1 MCKQRSETSRHRLSR
16 EKLSTSDDVK
26 GFAIGSF
33 LERIVVERA
42 KLMMTS
48 VRKTLKT
55 LVWLVQN
62 RSVSSKICPENNH
75 KICCFFIDCFPAKF
89 APTILAKSCKIG
101 RFFRDF
107 VPKNPAKF
115 DFFFHDLS
123 EGLYGVRRKLDVWVA
138 HTLPLPPLLWVW
150 ESTARRWRLWD
161 AADSSCDDTADA
173 ADLRRLWLWQS
184 WLSLED
190 EAVDSE
196 DFFPIPRLSAM
207 LSKPSSERYFLP
219 LKSSLMKNSFDGRL
233 DLVLLCPWPSLIQY
247 PLTRCRIMLAQ
258 AFSKSCWSRT
268 FSSSWLCS
276 PSSWW
281 WPSSSNSLK
290 MSSAEKH
297 WKYKEE
303 Y

>member
-1 MCKQRSETSRHRLSR
+1 MCKQRSETSRRRLCC

-75 KICCFFIDCFPAKF
+75 RICCFFIDCFPAKF
-89 APTILAKSCKIG
+89 APKILAKSCKIG

-123 EGLYGVRRKLDVWVA
+123 EGLYGGKEEAWCLSSTYTATSTTTVSMRINCTAMKVVRCSWF
-138 HTLPLPPLLWVW
+138 LLWWHSRCSRPSASVVMAIMAFTW
-150 ESTARRWRLWD
+150 RRGCWF
-161 AADSSCDDTADA
+161 
-173 ADLRRLWLWQS
+173 RRF
-184 WLSLED
+184 LSNT
-190 EAVDSE
+190 
-196 DFFPIPRLSAM
+196 
-207 LSKPSSERYFLP
+207 K
-219 LKSSLMKNSFDGRL
+219 
-233 DLVLLCPWPSLIQY
+233 
-247 PLTRCRIMLAQ
+247 
-258 AFSKSCWSRT
+258 T
-268 FSSSWLCS
+268 FS
-276 PSSWW
+276 
-281 WPSSSNSLK
+281 NTF
-290 MSSAEKH
+290 
-297 WKYKEE
+297 
-303 Y
+303 

>member
-1 MCKQRSETSRHRLSR
+1 MCKQRSETSRRRLCC

-75 KICCFFIDCFPAKF
+75 KSPVFLLIAFRPSLPQKF
-89 APTILAKSCKIG
+89 S
-101 RFFRDF
+101 R
-107 VPKNPAKF
+107 NPAKSA
-115 DFFFHDLS
+115 DFSAILSLKIPQNLTFFPTTNQKACM
-123 EGLYGVRRKLDVWVA
+123 GVRRRLDVWVA
-138 HTLPLPPLLWVW
+138 PTRPLPPLLWVW

-233 DLVLLCPWPSLIQY
+233 DLVLLCLWPSLIQY